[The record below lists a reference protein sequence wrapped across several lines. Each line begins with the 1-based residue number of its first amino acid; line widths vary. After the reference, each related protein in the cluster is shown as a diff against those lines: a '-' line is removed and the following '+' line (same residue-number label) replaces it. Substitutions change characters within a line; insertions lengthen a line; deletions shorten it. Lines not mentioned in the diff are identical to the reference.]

1 MVTTTESFINR
12 YVNHYLVI
20 NMKEK
25 ARKVIKNLKE
35 KDKELVEE
43 IKRIKKLQK
52 GLYREYEIEEDTL
65 ED

>member
-1 MVTTTESFINR
+1 
-12 YVNHYLVI
+12 
-20 NMKEK
+20 MKGK

-35 KDKELVEE
+35 KDEELLKEL
-43 IKRIKKLQK
+43 KRIKELQK